1 MKYKISLEIC
11 EIEKKN
17 YHVFV
22 SLKIGEKPCRLLLD
36 TGASKTVFDKEKV
49 LQYITSKQLKSN
61 EGKSVGLG
69 VSEMETQEAVVK
81 CLQFNK
87 LTIKKLRVAVL
98 EIGHVNLIYKNLEL
112 PEIDGVLGSDFLMK
126 YKAVIDYRKQ
136 ILKLSTDR

>member
-1 MKYKISLEIC
+1 MKHTIKLEIC

-17 YHVFV
+17 YHLFV
-22 SLKIGEKPCRLLLD
+22 SLKIADKPCRLLLD

-49 LQYITSKQLKSN
+49 LQYITSGQLKSN

-81 CLQFNK
+81 NLQFNK

-98 EIGHVNLIYKNLEL
+98 EIGHVNLTYKNLEL

-126 YKAVIDYRKQ
+126 YNAIIDYKKAV
-136 ILKLSTDR
+136 LKLYK